1 MQVTCKH
8 CQSVLQVDSKN
19 HGKKTRCG
27 NCKQAFVIVDPKQVA
42 DAKKAKQVADAKA
55 KKESRLAEAKAW
67 EESIKPMPALP
78 KREFKKKPIANSPMV
93 KAVNFKI
100 HGERRFTRFILGSA
114 ETFLQVVFWIV
125 TVGYILLFGFSFFG
139 FLFSAGNMPEELRE
153 IAIGIQITFWVTTAV
168 SYLVFFVLYVLAA
181 TPILA
186 LVCIERNTRMEG
198 N

>member
-1 MQVTCKH
+1 MQVTCEH

-27 NCKQAFVIVDPKQVA
+27 NCKQAFVIVDTKQVA
-42 DAKKAKQVADAKA
+42 AAKKAKRV
-55 KKESRLAEAKAW
+55 AEAKAW

-78 KREFKKKPIANSPMV
+78 KRDFKKKPIANNPV
-93 KAVNFKI
+93 KQAANFKI
-100 HGERRFTRFILGSA
+100 HGNRGFTRFVLGSA
-114 ETFLQVVFWIV
+114 ETFIQVVFWLV

-139 FLFSAGNMPEELRE
+139 FLFSMGSLGSMPEELRE
-153 IAIGIQITFWVTTAV
+153 IAVGLQVTFWISTAV
-168 SYLVFFVLYVLAA
+168 SYVVFFVLYVLAA

-186 LVCIERNTRMEG
+186 LVCIEKNTRTEG

>member
-27 NCKQAFVIVDPKQVA
+27 NCKRAFVIVDPKQVA
-42 DAKKAKQVADAKA
+42 DAKKADRLAKA
-55 KKESRLAEAKAW
+55 KGMADNWKA
-67 EESIKPMPALP
+67 SIKAQLPEPVPALP
-78 KREFKKKPIANSPMV
+78 KREFKKKPIANNPV
-93 KAVNFKI
+93 KQAANFKI
-100 HGERRFTRFILGSA
+100 HGNRGFTRFVLGSA
-114 ETFLQVVFWIV
+114 ETFIQVVFWIV

-186 LVCIERNTRMEG
+186 LVCIEKNTRMEG